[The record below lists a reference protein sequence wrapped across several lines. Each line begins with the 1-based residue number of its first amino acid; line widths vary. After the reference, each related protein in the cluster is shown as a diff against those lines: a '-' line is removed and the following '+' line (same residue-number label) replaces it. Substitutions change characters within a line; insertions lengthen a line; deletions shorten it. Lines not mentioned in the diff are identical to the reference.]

1 MCLPEQN
8 TMHEALMLS
17 RQAMRNRRLPQ
28 RIVTNTFA
36 LLCTGHCVL
45 PGYAGSR
52 DFPLAVF
59 VASYRITEAL

>member
-1 MCLPEQN
+1 MCLPGQN
-8 TMHEALMLS
+8 TTHSGLMLP
-17 RQAMRNRRLPQ
+17 RQVMRNGCLPQ

-52 DFPLAVF
+52 DFPLADF